1 MTMKSIKNLFAGFI
15 YGNRPLSVLRIV
27 MGLLFI
33 YSGFFKALDPV
44 AFGRIIELYK
54 VLPSVLI
61 PYAAVVLPYLELL
74 IGMFLVTGLKIRAA
88 SFLSMGLMAVFA
100 VAISI
105 NVVRGASFEC
115 GCFETQRFG
124 MSEKIGIPLIAR
136 DIVFFIL
143 FYVIFIAKKHYYS
156 LDTVIEK
163 DELYTLK

>member
-1 MTMKSIKNLFAGFI
+1 MIMKSIKNVCAGFI

-44 AFGRIIELYK
+44 AFGRVIELYRIS
-54 VLPSVLI
+54 PSALI
-61 PYAAVVLPYLELL
+61 PYAAIVLPYLELL
-74 IGMFLVTGLKIRAA
+74 IGIFLVAGLKIRAA
-88 SFLSMGLMAVFA
+88 SFLSMGLMAVFT

-115 GCFETQRFG
+115 GCFETHRFG
-124 MSEKIGIPLIAR
+124 MSEKIGFPLIVR
-136 DIVFFIL
+136 DIAFFIL
-143 FYVIFIAKKHYYS
+143 FYVIFIAKKHHYS
-156 LDTVIEK
+156 LDTIIEK